1 MKIVL
6 ILPHDSTYRHKS
18 GTFNKTLRYPP
29 ITLTILAG
37 LVPPDVE
44 ADVRIIDEGVDP
56 LPENLEADL
65 VGISAVTATALRAYF
80 LADMLRK
87 KGITVVLGGVHP
99 TVLPDEAI
107 QHANAVVIGFAE
119 ESWPKLLRDFKNGNL
134 QKFYNPPAR
143 TNLAH
148 LPLPRRDLLTKDS
161 YLTVNTIMAT
171 WGCPNRCKY
180 CSIPIARQGQ
190 YYQRPVEDVV
200 REIKSMKGRRY
211 IFLDPNPNEDVDYA
225 TRLYEALIPL
235 NIKWVGLT
243 TTKIM
248 NNEKLLDLAV
258 KSGCFGLLLGFET
271 ISQEALCQSHKD
283 FNSVHEYNDMVRRL
297 HCKNIS
303 VLGCFMFGFDS
314 DDGTSFEKTF
324 EFIKK
329 AEIDLLRYTIFT
341 PFPGTRV
348 YDDFKKQGRIIEDN
362 WELYDYEHVVF
373 KPAQMTPEAL
383 QKGVEW
389 IWKETYS
396 IKSIAR
402 RMSRTKLSRWENII
416 YNFGFRHHARKLN
429 NAHRVCKSHIYENI

>member
-1 MKIVL
+1 MKIAL
-6 ILPHDSTYRHKS
+6 ILPHDSTYRYKS

-37 LVPPDVE
+37 LVPPDIE
-44 ADVRIIDEGVDP
+44 ADIKIIDEGVDP
-56 LPENLEADL
+56 LPDNLEADL
-65 VGISAVTATALRAYF
+65 VGISAVTATALRAYS

-107 QHANAVVIGFAE
+107 QHADSVVIGFAE
-119 ESWPKLLRDFKNGNL
+119 NSWPRLLRDFNNGTL
-134 QKFYNPPAR
+134 QKFYNS
-143 TNLAH
+143 TETISLAH
-148 LPLPRRDLLTKDS
+148 LPLPRRDLLTKES
-161 YLTVNTIMAT
+161 YLTLNTIMAT
-171 WGCPNRCKY
+171 WGCPNHCKY
-180 CSIPIARQGQ
+180 CSIPVARQGQ

-211 IFLDPNPNEDVDYA
+211 IFLDPNPNEDIEYA

-248 NNEKLLDLAV
+248 NNEKLLNLAV

-271 ISQEALCQSHKD
+271 ISQAALYQSHKD
-283 FNSVHEYNDMVRRL
+283 FNSVDEYKDMVKRL
-297 HCKNIS
+297 HNKNIS
-303 VLGCFMFGFDS
+303 VLGCFMFGFDT
-314 DDGTSFEKTF
+314 DDESSFEKTL
-324 EFIKK
+324 EFIRK

-348 YDDFKKQGRIIEDN
+348 YDDFKQQGRIIEDN

-373 KPAQMTPEAL
+373 KPAKMTPEIL
-383 QKGVEW
+383 QKGIEW

-396 IKSIAR
+396 IKSIAK

-416 YNFGFRHHARKLN
+416 YNFGFRHHAMKLN
-429 NAHRVCKSHIYENI
+429 NSQHTNKSRIHENV